1 MGSELRVQVS
11 LDRKSQGRPDCEHG
25 GCGGRRGEERKRV
38 RMEPSGARR
47 QGGLPME
54 TEREGMDT
62 GQTGE
67 EERQSAP
74 GERP

>member
-38 RMEPSGARR
+38 RMVPSVARR